1 MSVLLVDDDPA
12 DRRLIREV
20 VGDVLHATNPAALA
34 ISECE
39 CLADA
44 TRYVA
49 DHTVDCV
56 LLDLSLPDATGL
68 KAVEAIRAVAPD
80 TPIVVLSA
88 IDDEAVAIAS
98 LNSGAEDYLL
108 KGESDGRVIVRAVR
122 YAIERTRADAHQ
134 LATERALHR
143 SERHQREILT
153 SILQT
158 EEAERARIATALHD
172 DTVQVMAASL
182 MALDRLALV
191 ARKAGDH
198 DVESAV
204 MATRETLEEAT
215 ERTRRLMF
223 ELRPAI
229 LHELGLRA
237 AITVLAD
244 EVARETGARSE
255 VRGDVGRYGPVVE
268 ELVYRCVQEALAN
281 VRKHARPR
289 TITVTLEDASDV
301 LTCEVADD
309 GRGFD
314 VERVSSRPQSAF
326 HLGLDSLTER
336 VRAAG
341 GQVTIISTPGQG
353 TRVLFTVPFSRPRD
367 NFSAPAHGDLG
378 YDVSGRS

>member
-1 MSVLLVDDDPA
+1 MSTPTIAILLVDDDPA

-20 VGDVLHATNPAALA
+20 VGDVLAATDPASLV
-34 ISECE
+34 ISECD

-44 TRYVA
+44 TCHLA
-49 DHTVDCV
+49 DHNVDCV
-56 LLDLSLPDATGL
+56 LLDLSLPDASGL
-68 KAVEAIRAVAPD
+68 EAVEAICAAAPD
-80 TPIVVLSA
+80 TPIVVISA
-88 IDDEAVAIAS
+88 IDDEALAIAS

-172 DTVQVMAASL
+172 DTIQVMAASL

-191 ARKAGDH
+191 ARKAGHH
-198 DVESAV
+198 DVEAAVLSAR
-204 MATRETLEEAT
+204 ATLEEAT

-255 VRGDVGRYGPVVE
+255 VHGDVGRYGAVVE
-268 ELVYRCVQEALAN
+268 ELVYRSAQEALAN

-289 TITVTLEDASDV
+289 TITVTLGDASDV

-314 VERVSSRPQSAF
+314 VEHVNSRPESAF

-341 GQVTIISTPGQG
+341 GQVNLVSTPGQG

-367 NFSAPAHGDLG
+367 NFSAPARGDLG
-378 YDVSGRS
+378 